1 MANDAP
7 FFFIVNPRAGAGGR
21 KFAGIAARMRALGVS
36 YAAAATTKPGD
47 ARTLSK
53 LALGHGFRAIVCV
66 GGDGTVNE
74 VVNGFVTP
82 EGLVDRR
89 AVLGVIPSGTMQDFA
104 RGASLPVGRDAA
116 LARLLD
122 GRESA
127 IDVGRIRFADGR
139 VHVFVNVVGA
149 GFDAEVAGRAADV
162 RGGAITSI
170 PAHVLGF
177 ASALAAYQNKEIS
190 LTFEDQPGSA
200 ARLRCNAVIAA
211 NGPSYAGVMN
221 FAPGATLDDGR
232 LDVVLVGDVA
242 KIELLLNLPRVLAG
256 THVAHEKV
264 TTYRVRGLSLESG
277 DDALVQ
283 ADGEVVGRLP
293 ARVDVLPGALRLIR

>member
-1 MANDAP
+1 MAWPLRYALDSSRAGIERRMANDAP

-149 GFDAEVAGRAADV
+149 GFDAEVAGRAA
-162 RGGAITSI
+162 
-170 PAHVLGF
+170 
-177 ASALAAYQNKEIS
+177 
-190 LTFEDQPGSA
+190 
-200 ARLRCNAVIAA
+200 
-211 NGPSYAGVMN
+211 
-221 FAPGATLDDGR
+221 
-232 LDVVLVGDVA
+232 
-242 KIELLLNLPRVLAG
+242 
-256 THVAHEKV
+256 
-264 TTYRVRGLSLESG
+264 
-277 DDALVQ
+277 
-283 ADGEVVGRLP
+283 
-293 ARVDVLPGALRLIR
+293 